1 MEVVV
6 LYVEGCPHQQLAES
20 RLQLA
25 AERLGRD
32 LQIRPRRVDS
42 LTQAEELGF
51 RGSPTLLVDGAD
63 LFPKH
68 PGAAG
73 LACRLYPTNRGL
85 EGAPSLSD
93 LEKAISALE

>member
-6 LYVEGCPHQQLAES
+6 LYVKGCPNQELAES
-20 RLQLA
+20 RLRTA

-32 LQIRPRRVDS
+32 LKIRPQRVES

-51 RGSPTLLVDGAD
+51 RGSPTLLVEGVD

-68 PGAAG
+68 PGATG
-73 LACRLYPTNRGL
+73 LTCRLYPTERGL
-85 EGAPSLSD
+85 EGAPSLTQ
-93 LEKAISALE
+93 LEKVLSERE